1 MISFV
6 RGNALSAGAGWV
18 VVDVGPGGGAGGVG
32 LRVEVPGRLAG
43 AHAGAELALHTQLVV
58 REDSLTLFG
67 FATAEELEVFGILL
81 GVSGVGPRSALGV
94 LTELTPA
101 QIARAVMDED
111 EKPFRKV
118 SGIGPKS
125 AKLIAVQLAGK
136 LDPRAFGEE
145 SPAGRGDPAHDAI
158 DAAEAV
164 ADRRAAATVLQ
175 GLVGLGYGEAQA
187 ETAVQD
193 ARDAGAPA
201 DEAGLL
207 RAALALLQAPRLPA
221 DRGGR

>member
-6 RGNALSAGAGWV
+6 RGEVLAAGAGWV
-18 VVDVGPGGGAGGVG
+18 VVDVGPGGGSGGVG

-43 AHAGAELALHTQLVV
+43 AHAGEQLALHTQLVV

-67 FATAEELEVFGILL
+67 FAAPEELEVFGILL

-101 QIARAVMDED
+101 QIAQAAMNED

-118 SGIGPKS
+118 SGIGPKT

-136 LDPRAFGEE
+136 LDPRAFAGQDPVASAEQ
-145 SPAGRGDPAHDAI
+145 PATGGADERS
-158 DAAEAV
+158 AANV
-164 ADRRAAATVLQ
+164 VQ
-175 GLVGLGYGEAQA
+175 GLIGLGYAEAQA
-187 ETAVQD
+187 EAAVQD

-201 DEAGLL
+201 EEAGLL
-207 RAALALLQAPRLPA
+207 RSALALLQAPRLAA
-221 DRGGR
+221 DRAAR

>member
-6 RGNALSAGAGWV
+6 RGEVLAAGAGWV

-32 LRVEVPGRLAG
+32 MRVEVPGRLAG
-43 AHAGAELALHTQLVV
+43 AHVGEQLALHTQLVV

-67 FATAEELEVFGILL
+67 FAAPEELEVFGILL

-101 QIARAVMDED
+101 QIAQAAMNED

-118 SGIGPKS
+118 SGIGPKT

-136 LDPRAFGEE
+136 LDPRAF
-145 SPAGRGDPAHDAI
+145 AGQEPS
-158 DAAEAV
+158 AEAPGSGV
-164 ADRRAAATVLQ
+164 GTDDRSAANVVQ
-175 GLVGLGYGEAQA
+175 GLIGLGYAEAQA
-187 ETAVQD
+187 EAAVQD
-193 ARDAGAPA
+193 ARDAGAPS
-201 DEAGLL
+201 DEVALL
-207 RAALALLQAPRLPA
+207 RATLALLQAPRLAA
-221 DRGGR
+221 DRGAR

>member
-6 RGNALSAGAGWV
+6 RGPVLSAGAGWV
-18 VVDVGPGGGAGGVG
+18 VLEVGRGGGVG
-32 LRVEVPGRLAG
+32 LRVEVPGRLPG
-43 AHAGAELALHTQLVV
+43 AHVGAELALHTQLVV

-67 FATAEELEVFGILL
+67 FASAEELDVFGILL
-81 GVSGVGPRSALGV
+81 GISGVGPRSALGV
-94 LTELTPA
+94 LTELSPA
-101 QIARAVMDED
+101 QIARAAMDED
-111 EKPFRKV
+111 DKPFRRV
-118 SGIGPKS
+118 TGIGPKT
-125 AKLIAVQLAGK
+125 AKLIVVQLAGK
-136 LDPRAFGEE
+136 LDPRAFGVDGAAGEGGGDREGGE
-145 SPAGRGDPAHDAI
+145 S
-158 DAAEAV
+158 AESI

-187 ETAVQD
+187 ETAVRD

-221 DRGGR
+221 DRSGR